1 MLGQSKLIADAL
13 FVIRRVHVVGDKLLD
28 VSRSLNLS
36 LTGLQRELDDVHGNE
51 VRNLTDACEGRVE
64 RTVSQ
69 VVFRH
74 HIGAGVSQREESF
87 EQIGRLLDQVL
98 ENAFQINNVSHELE
112 KEVLYQR
119 DTTDSIR
126 QIIEFLYAVN
136 NDK

>member
-74 HIGAGVSQREESF
+74 HIGAGVSRGEEHFLSDF
-87 EQIGRLLDQVL
+87 LALG
-98 ENAFQINNVSHELE
+98 ENGAE
-112 KEVLYQR
+112 
-119 DTTDSIR
+119 TDAGEHIR
-126 QIIEFLYAVN
+126 IVALTRHVGLAL
-136 NDK
+136 